1 LPAESTGKM
10 KINVKFLASIREIV
24 GAHEIPFE
32 LNAGDSVKDLLE
44 VLESRFGTDFKE
56 AAGKPFEDENP
67 RIRFLVNGRDIDFL
81 QGPGTELK
89 EGDLVVLIP
98 PVGGG

>member
-1 LPAESTGKM
+1 M

>member
-1 LPAESTGKM
+1 M
-10 KINVKFLASIREIV
+10 KINVKFLASIREIA
-24 GAHEIPFE
+24 GAHEIRFE
-32 LNAGDSVKDLLE
+32 LSSGDTVKDLLE

-67 RIRFLVNGRDIDFL
+67 KIRFLVNGRDIDFL

-89 EGDLVVLIP
+89 EGDLVVIIP

>member
-1 LPAESTGKM
+1 MENTGKM
-10 KINVKFLASIREIV
+10 KVNVKFLASIREIA
-24 GAHEIPFE
+24 GAHEIQFE
-32 LNAGDSVKDLLE
+32 LSSGDTVKDLLE
-44 VLESRFGTDFKE
+44 FLESRFGVEFKE
-56 AAGKPFEDENP
+56 ATGKPFEDENP

-89 EGDLVVLIP
+89 EGDVVVLIP